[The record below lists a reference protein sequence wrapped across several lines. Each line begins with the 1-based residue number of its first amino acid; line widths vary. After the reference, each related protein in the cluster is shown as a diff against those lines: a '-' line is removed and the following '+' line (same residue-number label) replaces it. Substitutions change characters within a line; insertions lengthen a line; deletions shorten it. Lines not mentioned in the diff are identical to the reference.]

1 MCESGLKIIS
11 NQMAIPTIMFT
22 SIRPSLTNML
32 WPAPNVLDW
41 EHIGNATSTDPMP
54 RITDTDFMISP
65 MKILTDYRGTLLFVE
80 GGIQVYR
87 VRGAG
92 VYYPIIG
99 SEEEVYV
106 RVNGK
111 EYIAQV
117 KYV

>member
-1 MCESGLKIIS
+1 MPCPVEL
-11 NQMAIPTIMFT
+11 
-22 SIRPSLTNML
+22 L
-32 WPAPNVLDW
+32 WPAPSVLDW

-54 RITDTDFMISP
+54 RITDINFMNSP
-65 MKILTDYRGTLLFVE
+65 MKILTDYRGMLLFVE

-92 VYYPIIG
+92 VNQYRYYPVIG

-106 RVNGK
+106 RVNGE

-117 KYV
+117 TYV